1 MGIAPEVNYI
11 CGSPNYFKM
20 IRLRKSLILTMFFL
34 SGLGLSA
41 QSLRVASYN
50 LRYDN
55 PGDSLDNW
63 KYREKTVAN
72 LIRFHDF
79 DIFGTQEG
87 LQHQLEQLKADLPGY
102 DFIGVGRD
110 DGKEAGEHS
119 AIFYNT
125 EKFVLEDQGDF
136 WLSEDTTK
144 PNKGWDAVL
153 PRICSWGKFRVKET
167 GFEFFFFNV
176 HFDHVGKT
184 ARKESARLIM
194 EKMKAFDDAVP
205 AILTGDFNVDQNS
218 DSYKV
223 LNGSKKLTDAYEKA
237 ALHYGAKGT
246 YNGFKPD
253 SRSDSRIDHIF
264 ITDDFRVAKHG
275 VLTDS
280 YKTGEKELEAL
291 ANTGNYPKEI
301 SLYATQT
308 RLPSDHY
315 PVLVVL
321 HYTTD

>member
-1 MGIAPEVNYI
+1 M
-11 CGSPNYFKM
+11 
-20 IRLRKSLILTMFFL
+20 
-34 SGLGLSA
+34 
-41 QSLRVASYN
+41 
-50 LRYDN
+50 
-55 PGDSLDNW
+55 
-63 KYREKTVAN
+63 
-72 LIRFHDF
+72 
-79 DIFGTQEG
+79 
-87 LQHQLEQLKADLPGY
+87 
-102 DFIGVGRD
+102 
-110 DGKEAGEHS
+110 
-119 AIFYNT
+119 
-125 EKFVLEDQGDF
+125 LEDQGDF

-280 YKTGEKELEAL
+280 YKTGEKELEAWPIPGITRKRYHFTL
-291 ANTGNYPKEI
+291 RRPGCLPITIPFWSCCIIRQIKQVMDGDIRICGPLI
-301 SLYATQT
+301 SDRFCT
-308 RLPSDHY
+308 
-315 PVLVVL
+315 
-321 HYTTD
+321 